1 MSDPFKNRSPSLSGP
16 ATDLI
21 PVTPSDSVDLPVV
34 AVALYVE
41 GKGAVRFVSQ
51 AGATRTVVVLDG
63 AILPVG
69 VRRVMATGTTA
80 TGIHGLALV

>member
-1 MSDPFKNRSPSLSGP
+1 MSDPFKNRSPSLNGP

-21 PVTPSDSVDLPVV
+21 PVTPSDSVDLPIV

-51 AGATRTVVVLDG
+51 AGETRTVVLLDG